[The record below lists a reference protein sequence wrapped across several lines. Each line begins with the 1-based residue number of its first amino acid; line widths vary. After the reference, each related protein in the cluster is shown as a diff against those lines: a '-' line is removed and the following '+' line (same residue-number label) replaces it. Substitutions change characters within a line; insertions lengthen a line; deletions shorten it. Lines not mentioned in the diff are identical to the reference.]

1 MSNLDPSTR
10 GSNGRA
16 TSRRQ
21 FLKQGGSIIAGGS
34 ILGLAGCGGGSS
46 SSSSTTATS
55 SSSGFGQAPTKNVA
69 IGMTS
74 DLFPAFTQK
83 GPKGQ
88 MAPFKRFEAQT
99 GIKVKVVTQSG
110 DTSTYFE
117 QMRTQ
122 LQAGAAEVDAFAG
135 DVSWP
140 PQFGSQGW
148 LVDLSSQF
156 PPSARAA
163 FLPASIDANVWNGKI
178 YGVPFYWDDGYL
190 FYRKDLLE
198 KSGYSGPPQTWAE
211 LTEMSQKVMKDHNL
225 KYGFTFTG
233 ANYEG
238 GTVLGLEFMRTNG
251 ANPIDG
257 NTIAVNSPQAVAG
270 LKVQRGLVTSGVSP
284 QAVAEYEEGTVEGP
298 FLAGDSVFLRN
309 WNYMFGIFPNPKM
322 SKVHPSQVGVA
333 AVPRAST
340 AIAPVNVGGGWNIY
354 INKYSKN
361 QDAAWKLTQFMT
373 SPAQQLYTLNTIT
386 YVPTLSSLINSPK
399 VAKENPFS
407 GPALARPEIF
417 QTVAPA
423 KNPYYADM
431 STAMSTQFQN
441 NVLGKVTPEQAADT
455 LQNQLEQ
462 IAKRASLT
470 G

>member
-1 MSNLDPSTR
+1 MSNLGSSTR
-10 GSNGRA
+10 RSDGRA
-16 TSRRQ
+16 TSRRE
-21 FLKQGGSIIAGGS
+21 FLKQGGSIVAAGS

-46 SSSSTTATS
+46 SSSTS
-55 SSSGFGQAPTKNVA
+55 STSSGFAQAPTKNVA
-69 IGMTS
+69 LGMTS

-88 MAPFKRFEAQT
+88 MAPIKRFEALH
-99 GIKVKVVTQSG
+99 GIKVKVVTQSS

-122 LQAGAAEVDAFAG
+122 LQAGAAEVDVFAG

-148 LVDLSSQF
+148 LADLSSVF
-156 PPSARAA
+156 TPSERAP
-163 FLPASIDANVWNGKI
+163 FLPAATNANVWNGKI

-198 KSGYSGPPQTWAE
+198 KSGYSAPPQTWTE
-211 LTEMSQKVMKDHNL
+211 LQEMAQKVMKDHNL

-251 ANPIDG
+251 ANPIQG
-257 NTIAVNSPQAVAG
+257 NTIAMNSPQAIQG
-270 LKVQRGLVTSGVSP
+270 LTVQRGLITSGVSP

-309 WNYMFGIFPNPKM
+309 WNYMFDVFPDPKQ

-354 INKYSKN
+354 INNYSKN
-361 QDAAWKLTQFMT
+361 QDAAWKLTEFMT
-373 SPAQQLYTLNTIT
+373 SPAQQLYTFNTIT
-386 YVPTLSSLINSPK
+386 YVPTLSRLINSPT

-407 GPALARPEIF
+407 GPALARAEIF

-431 STAMSTQFQN
+431 STAMSTQFQA
-441 NVLGKVTPEQAADT
+441 NVLGKATPEQAASN
-455 LQNQLEQ
+455 LQTQLEQ
-462 IAKRASLT
+462 IAKRAAAT

>member
-1 MSNLDPSTR
+1 MSNLGSSTR
-10 GSNGRA
+10 RADGRG
-16 TSRRQ
+16 TSRRD
-21 FLKQGGSIIAGGS
+21 FLKQGGAIVAGGS
-34 ILGLAGCGGGSS
+34 ILGLVGCGGSS
-46 SSSSTTATS
+46 SSSSTS
-55 SSSGFGQAPTKNVA
+55 SSVAQAPTKNVA

-88 MAPFKRFEAQT
+88 TPPFKQFEALT
-99 GIKVKVVTQSG
+99 GIKVKVVTQSS

-148 LVDLSSQF
+148 LVDLSSRF

-163 FLPASIDANVWNGKI
+163 FLPASIDANVWQGKI

-198 KSGYSGPPQTWAE
+198 KSGYSGPPQTWSE
-211 LTEMSQKVMKDHNL
+211 LQEMAQKVMKDHNL

-251 ANPIDG
+251 ANPIQG
-257 NTIAVNSPQAVAG
+257 NTIAMNTPEAIEG
-270 LKVQRGLVTSGVSP
+270 LKVQRGLITSGISP
-284 QAVAEYEEGTVEGP
+284 QAVAEYMEGTVEGP

-309 WNYMFGIFPNPKM
+309 WNYMFGVFPDPKQ

-354 INKYSKN
+354 INKYSNN

-386 YVPTLSSLINSPK
+386 YVPTLSSLINSPT
-399 VAKENPFS
+399 VAKQNPFS
-407 GPALARPEIF
+407 GPALARAEIF

-423 KNPYYADM
+423 KNPYYADL
-431 STAMSTQFQN
+431 STAMSTQFQA
-441 NVLGKVTPEQAADT
+441 NVLGKVTPEQAASN
-455 LQNQLEQ
+455 LQTQLGQ
-462 IAKRASLT
+462 IAKRAAAT

>member
-1 MSNLDPSTR
+1 MSNLGSSTR
-10 GSNGRA
+10 RSDGRG
-16 TSRRQ
+16 TSRRD
-21 FLKQGGSIIAGGS
+21 FLKQGGSIVAGGS
-34 ILGLAGCGGGSS
+34 ILGLVGCGGSS
-46 SSSSTTATS
+46 STSSTTRTTS
-55 SSSGFGQAPTKNVA
+55 TGFDQAPTKNVA
-69 IGMTS
+69 LGMTS

-88 MAPFKRFEAQT
+88 MAPIKRFEAQT
-99 GIKVKVVTQSG
+99 GIKVKVVTQSS

-117 QMRTQ
+117 NMRTQ
-122 LQAGAAEVDAFAG
+122 LQAGAAEVDVFAG

-148 LVDLSSQF
+148 LVDLSGNF
-156 PPSARAA
+156 TPSERAP
-163 FLPASIDANVWNGKI
+163 FLPASLDANVWQGKI

-198 KSGYSGPPQTWAE
+198 KAGYSAPPQTWTE
-211 LTEMSQKVMKDHNL
+211 LQEMAQKVMKDNNL

-251 ANPIDG
+251 ANPIQG
-257 NTIAVNSPQAVAG
+257 NTIAMNTPEAIEG
-270 LKVQRGLVTSGVSP
+270 LKVQRGLITSGISP
-284 QAVAEYEEGTVEGP
+284 QAVAEYMEGTVEGP
-298 FLAGDSVFLRN
+298 FVAGDSVFLRN
-309 WNYMFGIFPNPKM
+309 WNYMFGVFPDPKQ

-333 AVPRAST
+333 SVPRAST
-340 AIAPVNVGGGWNIY
+340 SIAPVNVGGGWNMY

-361 QDAAWKLTQFMT
+361 QDAAWKLIQFMT

-386 YVPTLSSLINSPK
+386 YVPTLSSLINSPT
-399 VAKENPFS
+399 VAKQNPFS
-407 GPALARPEIF
+407 GPALARAQIF

-431 STAMSTQFQN
+431 STAMSTQFQA
-441 NVLGKVTPEQAADT
+441 NVLGKVTPEQAASNVQT
-455 LQNQLEQ
+455 QLEQ
-462 IAKRASLT
+462 IAKRAAAT
-470 G
+470 A

>member
-1 MSNLDPSTR
+1 MSNLGSSTR
-10 GSNGRA
+10 RADGRG
-16 TSRRQ
+16 TSRRD
-21 FLKQGGSIIAGGS
+21 FLKQGGSIVAGGS
-34 ILGLAGCGGGSS
+34 ILGLVGCGGSS
-46 SSSSTTATS
+46 SSSSTS
-55 SSSGFGQAPTKNVA
+55 SSVAQAPTKNVA

-88 MAPFKRFEAQT
+88 TAPFKQFEALT
-99 GIKVKVVTQSG
+99 GIKVKVVTQSS

-148 LVDLSSQF
+148 LVDLSSRF

-163 FLPASIDANVWNGKI
+163 FLPASIDANVWQGKI

-198 KSGYSGPPQTWAE
+198 KSGYSGPPQTWSE
-211 LTEMSQKVMKDHNL
+211 LQEMAQKVMKDHNL

-251 ANPIDG
+251 ANPIQG
-257 NTIAVNSPQAVAG
+257 NTIAMNTPEAIEG
-270 LKVQRGLVTSGVSP
+270 LKVQRGLITSGISP
-284 QAVAEYEEGTVEGP
+284 QAVAEYMEGTVEGP
-298 FLAGDSVFLRN
+298 FVAGDSVFLRN
-309 WNYMFGIFPNPKM
+309 WNYMFGVFPDPKQ

-354 INKYSKN
+354 INKYSNN

-386 YVPTLSSLINSPK
+386 YVPTLSSLINSPT
-399 VAKENPFS
+399 VAKQNPFS
-407 GPALARPEIF
+407 GPALARAEIF

-431 STAMSTQFQN
+431 STAMSTQFQA
-441 NVLGKVTPEQAADT
+441 NVLGKVTPEQAASN
-455 LQNQLEQ
+455 LQTQLGQ
-462 IAKRASLT
+462 IAKRAAAT